1 MEIHANG
8 KNIPTYA
15 FGNLF
20 VQGENLAD
28 TITFVVDRYYCGK
41 DLSLCA
47 FAIRGVTEENWEA
60 DQVLPQEVDVRT
72 IRLTW
77 NVSDS
82 FTFNAG
88 KLTLELRASEI
99 TEGETNIV
107 VKYSMPPVYVA
118 PTIAGRNGPLPDTA
132 EQAVSEINAAVDEG
146 LDALQQ
152 KIDSL
157 DIAALEARLAAE
169 TEADLELLRE
179 AMEEFDLDEV
189 SARLDKMEEDTQTYL
204 ARPEVVAL
212 TRAEYDAITPK
223 ENSLYVIIQGGTA

>member
-41 DLSLCA
+41 DLSLCT

-60 DQVLPQEVDVRT
+60 DQVLPQEVDIRT

-77 NVSDS
+77 RVSDS
-82 FTFNAG
+82 FTYNAG
-88 KLTLELRASEI
+88 KLTLELRASEV
-99 TEGETNIV
+99 TENEANIV

-118 PTIAGRNGPLPDTA
+118 PTIAGQNGPLPDTA
-132 EQAVSEINAAVDEG
+132 EQAVSEINAAVGEG

-157 DIAALEARLAAE
+157 DVDALEAQLTAA
-169 TEADLELLRE
+169 TEADLELLSE
-179 AMEEFDLDEV
+179 AMDEFDLDEV
-189 SARLDKMEEDTQTYL
+189 NARLDQMEEDTQTYL